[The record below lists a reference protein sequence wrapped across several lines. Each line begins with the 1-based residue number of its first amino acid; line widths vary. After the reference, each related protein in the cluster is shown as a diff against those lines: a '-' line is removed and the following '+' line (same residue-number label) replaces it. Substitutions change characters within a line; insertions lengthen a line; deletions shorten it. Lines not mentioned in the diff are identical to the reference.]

1 VMKMQPEDVWR
12 PRFEEIN
19 AFEKHLTENRVIVLK
34 FLLHVS
40 KAEQAER
47 LKARLEDKRKN
58 WKFEAADLS
67 MRAKWPEFQDAYED
81 VLNLCS
87 TPWAPWHIIP
97 ADRKWFRD
105 YAIAQTV
112 VDRLEKLNLK
122 WPKPHTDLS
131 QIRIV

>member
-1 VMKMQPEDVWR
+1 MKY
-12 PRFEEIN
+12 
-19 AFEKHLTENRVIVLK
+19 
-34 FLLHVS
+34 LLHVS

-58 WKFEAADLS
+58 WKFEGADLD
-67 MRAKWPEFQDAYED
+67 MRAKWPEFQEAYED
-81 VLNLCS
+81 VLNRCS

-97 ADRKWFRD
+97 ADRKWYRD

-131 QIRIV
+131 QFKIV